1 MRFVRMLIGYLLACV
16 GAAFVLGLFAF
27 APTSIE
33 AFFDQLPDIADKAWS
48 VLFYLAAALALFGAI
63 PAIIAFQYAE
73 SNAIRTWVYYELV
86 GAAIGMALY
95 WLAHGTDTVPVK
107 GDGNVYSTITF
118 GVVGAVLG
126 LLYWL
131 FSGRYAG
138 LDHKPAT
145 ASRMPVDSRARPSNA
160 RPGTGATKKPATA

>member
-16 GAAFVLGLFAF
+16 GAAFVLGLFGF
-27 APTSIE
+27 APASIE
-33 AFFDQLPDIADKAWS
+33 AFFEQLPDIADKAWS
-48 VLFYLAAALALFGAI
+48 ALFYLAAALALFGAV

-73 SNAIRTWVYYELV
+73 SNAIRTWVYYELI
-86 GAAIGMALY
+86 GAAVAMALY
-95 WLAHGTDTVPVK
+95 WLAHGTETVPVK

-138 LDHKPAT
+138 LGNNQAT
-145 ASRMPVDSRARPSNA
+145 TSRMPVDARSQISSA
-160 RPGTGATKKPATA
+160 RPGVGTSKKPATA